1 MDKTSEP
8 KGFRIED
15 KRKLG
20 REAEQAGASKA
31 DRVEEQAGPASEG
44 GADDTS
50 VSFVGFLL
58 SLHASALLHLGKLA
72 DPRTGL
78 YAQDLLLAKQTIDI
92 LGIIQEKTQGNL
104 AEDESALLNH
114 ILYELRLEFV
124 KTKTP
129 PKES

>member
-20 REAEQAGASKA
+20 REGEGKA
-31 DRVEEQAGPASEG
+31 DRVEEQAGTGLEG
-44 GADDTS
+44 GAEDTS

-78 YAQDLLLAKQTIDI
+78 YAQDLLLAKQTIDV
-92 LGIIQEKTQGNL
+92 LGMIQEKTQGNL

-124 KTKTP
+124 KTKNP

>member
-20 REAEQAGASKA
+20 REGEGKA
-31 DRVEEQAGPASEG
+31 DRVEEQAGPGLKGSVE
-44 GADDTS
+44 DTS

-92 LGIIQEKTQGNL
+92 LGMIQEKTQGNL

-124 KTKTP
+124 KAKNP

>member
-20 REAEQAGASKA
+20 REAEEAGASKA

-44 GADDTS
+44 GAEDAS

-78 YAQDLLLAKQTIDI
+78 YAQDLLLAKHTIDI

-124 KTKTP
+124 KTKNP

>member
-1 MDKTSEP
+1 MDKTTEP

-20 REAEQAGASKA
+20 REGEGDAASKA
-31 DRVEEQAGPASEG
+31 DRVEEQAGPGLDRGAEG
-44 GADDTS
+44 TP

-92 LGIIQEKTQGNL
+92 LGMIQEKTQGNL
-104 AEDESALLNH
+104 AEDEAALLNH
-114 ILYELRLEFV
+114 VLYELRLEFV
-124 KTKTP
+124 KTKNL

>member
-20 REAEQAGASKA
+20 REGEGAAASKA
-31 DRVEEQAGPASEG
+31 DGVGEQAGPGLKG
-44 GADDTS
+44 GIEDAS

-78 YAQDLLLAKQTIDI
+78 YAQDLPLAKQTIDV
-92 LGIIQEKTQGNL
+92 LGMIQEKTRGNL
-104 AEDESALLNH
+104 TEDESALLNH
-114 ILYELRLEFV
+114 VLYELRLEFV
-124 KTKTP
+124 RTKNP
-129 PKES
+129 LKEP

>member
-20 REAEQAGASKA
+20 REGEGK
-31 DRVEEQAGPASEG
+31 AGPGLEG
-44 GADDTS
+44 GAEGTS

-92 LGIIQEKTQGNL
+92 LGMIQEKTQGNL
-104 AEDESALLNH
+104 AEDEAALLNH

-124 KTKTP
+124 KTKNP